1 MYMDKINIRHERFW
15 LAVYRL
21 KRVFEVIVLLVCSSV
36 RCVDVCCMVP
46 YEGTALDM
54 L

>member
-1 MYMDKINIRHERFW
+1 MYMDKINIRHERFC

-36 RCVDVCCMVP
+36 RCVDVCPMR
-46 YEGTALDM
+46 ELR
-54 L
+54 